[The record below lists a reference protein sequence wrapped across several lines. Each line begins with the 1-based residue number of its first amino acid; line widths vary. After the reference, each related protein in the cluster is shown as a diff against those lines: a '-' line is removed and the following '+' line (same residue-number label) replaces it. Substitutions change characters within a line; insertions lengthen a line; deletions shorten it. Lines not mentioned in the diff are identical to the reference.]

1 VTSKVDKMAL
11 EEVALYKA
19 YHKSI
24 AETAALT
31 ATVDTLTKQLDDGIV
46 FLTLPMPDPIAS
58 TTVIEEIMMQLS
70 VVKNDI

>member
-11 EEVALYKA
+11 DEVVLYKA

-31 ATVDTLTKQLDDGIV
+31 ATIDTLTKQLDDAIV
-46 FLTLPMPDPIAS
+46 FLILPMLDPIAS
-58 TTVIEEIMMQLS
+58 TTVMEEIMM
-70 VVKNDI
+70 